1 MKVGILTSSR
11 ADFGIY
17 LPLLKKL
24 YSDKFFKP
32 KLIVFGTHLSPFHGN
47 SISEIISNGFSV
59 DYKIES
65 LILGDSVEANSTAT
79 ALTYLKFSSFWGE
92 HHNEFDLVFCL
103 GDRFEMFAAVMS
115 AIPFQIKFAHIH
127 GGEKTLGAIDE
138 IYRHS
143 ISLASWIHFTAA
155 NEFSDRLKMLLED
168 NKQIHTVG
176 ALGLDN
182 LNEIELLNFKD
193 FLLKWD
199 LKISRKY
206 ILVTFHPETVSY
218 NSNEIFTKELI
229 DALIILNRKFDL
241 IITMPN
247 IDSFG
252 NYIRLEFQKRL
263 SNLDGVN
270 LIENFGTQ
278 SYFTAMKYASLMI
291 GNTSSGII
299 EAASLNKMVINL
311 GDRQKGRLH
320 GENVINSSISKEKIV
335 EAVDFILK
343 KNELF
348 FDNPYGKGDAAKKIV
363 EILKKLKDS
372 L

>member
-1 MKVGILTSSR
+1 MKIGILTSSR

-17 LPLLKKL
+17 MPLLKRL

-47 SISEIISNGFSV
+47 SIPQIILDGFDI
-59 DYKIES
+59 DYKVES

-115 AIPFQIKFAHIH
+115 AVPFQIKFAHIH
-127 GGEKTLGAIDE
+127 GGEKTLGAIDN
-138 IYRHS
+138 IFRHS
-143 ISLASWIHFTAA
+143 ISLASWVHFTAA
-155 NEFSDRLKMLLED
+155 EQFSDRLKMLLED
-168 NKQIHTVG
+168 DQRVYTVG

-182 LNEIELLNFKD
+182 LNNIKLLNFND
-193 FLLKWD
+193 FLLKWK

-218 NSNEIFTKELI
+218 NSNEEFTKELI
-229 DALIILNRKFDL
+229 DALIILSRKFDL

-247 IDSFG
+247 VDQFG
-252 NYIRLEFQKRL
+252 SYIRLEFQKRL

-270 LIENFGTQ
+270 FIENFGTQ
-278 SYFTAMKYASLMI
+278 SYFTAMKYSAFLI

-320 GENVINSSISKEKIV
+320 GENVINTSISKKKII
-335 EAVDFILK
+335 EAVNSILEMK
-343 KNELF
+343 EF
-348 FDNPYGKGDAAKKIV
+348 HFDNPYGKGEAASKII
-363 EILKKLKDS
+363 EILKKLDDS